1 MNNRIGVGQMGW
13 DKLQLHNYFKGV
25 KFDEI
30 EQQKFKPP
38 FVFILLYN

>member
-1 MNNRIGVGQMGW
+1 MGW